1 MGELTADKD
10 RVVTFHFTLKA
21 DDGEILDSTDGGE
34 PYPILVGAGNFLPK
48 VEEALMGKVAGDKI
62 SVVVPPEEGY
72 GTLDNESEDDYF
84 GVPLA
89 EFPDDMD
96 LIPGM
101 PLVLE
106 TEEGEEEEVWVVD
119 VDDEEGVVV
128 LSPNHPLA
136 GETLH
141 FDIAIVAVR
150 AATAEE
156 IEHGHPHGAAD
167 DHNMAE
173 RIGELT
179 ADKDR
184 VVTFHFT
191 LKADDGE
198 ILDST
203 DGGEPYPILVGAGN
217 FLPKVEEALMGKVAG
232 DKISVVVPPEE
243 GVVVLSPNHPLAGET
258 LHLDIAIVAVR
269 AATAEEIEHGHPHG
283 AADYNM
289 SEMN

>member
-1 MGELTADKD
+1 MAELTADKD

-48 VEEALMGKVAGDKI
+48 VEEALTGKKGGDKV

-72 GTLDNESEDDYF
+72 GTLDEESEDDYF
-84 GVPLA
+84 GVPLT

-106 TEEGEEEEVWVVD
+106 GEDGEEEEVWVVD

-141 FDIAIVAVR
+141 FDITIVAVR

-156 IEHGHPHGAAD
+156 IEHGHPHGADGDD
-167 DHNMAE
+167 DHDA
-173 RIGELT
+173 
-179 ADKDR
+179 
-184 VVTFHFT
+184 
-191 LKADDGE
+191 
-198 ILDST
+198 
-203 DGGEPYPILVGAGN
+203 
-217 FLPKVEEALMGKVAG
+217 
-232 DKISVVVPPEE
+232 
-243 GVVVLSPNHPLAGET
+243 
-258 LHLDIAIVAVR
+258 
-269 AATAEEIEHGHPHG
+269 
-283 AADYNM
+283 